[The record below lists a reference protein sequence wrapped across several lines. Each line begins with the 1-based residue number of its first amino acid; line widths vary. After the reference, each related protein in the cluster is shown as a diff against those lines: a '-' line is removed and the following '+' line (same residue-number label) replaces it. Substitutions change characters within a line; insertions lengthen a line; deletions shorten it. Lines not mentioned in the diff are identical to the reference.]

1 MCKMRLDEGIAFWQ
15 SLPRNNQEELAVADG
30 FFDQELMPLS
40 LELFLEKQ
48 ASKVKQ
54 DYYGMMLTLGTS
66 WQPLALSIALLKPK
80 KILVMF
86 TQDTYP
92 LLEILLSFLHL
103 DRNNVQCAFVDR
115 SSSEDIYLEMKAAY
129 LDWSD
134 KGKLCADIT
143 GGTKAMASSA
153 AMMAAVLGM
162 DIYYV
167 ESRYLPLY
175 RRPLPGSEELKV
187 LGNPLEFNCR

>member
-54 DYYGMMLTLGTS
+54 DYYGMMLPLGTS

-80 KILVMF
+80 KILVMC

>member
-1 MCKMRLDEGIAFWQ
+1 MCKMKLEEGIAFWQ
-15 SLPRNNQEELAVADG
+15 SLPRNNQEELKIADDY
-30 FFDQELMPLS
+30 FDRELMPLS
-40 LELFLEKQ
+40 LSLFLEKQ
-48 ASKVKQ
+48 ASKVKHV
-54 DYYGMMLTLGTS
+54 YYGMMLTLGTS
-66 WQPLALSIALLKPK
+66 WQPLALSIALLKPQ
-80 KILVMF
+80 KILVMC

-92 LLEILLSFLHL
+92 LLDVLLGFLRL
-103 DRNNVQCAFVDR
+103 DRNDVKCAFVDR
-115 SSSEDIYLEMKAAY
+115 SSSEDIYAEMKAAY
-129 LDWSD
+129 LAWSD

-187 LGNPLEFNCR
+187 LENPLGSQLF

>member
-1 MCKMRLDEGIAFWQ
+1 MCKIRLDEGIAFWQ

-80 KILVMF
+80 KILVMC

-92 LLEILLSFLHL
+92 LLEILLSFLHV